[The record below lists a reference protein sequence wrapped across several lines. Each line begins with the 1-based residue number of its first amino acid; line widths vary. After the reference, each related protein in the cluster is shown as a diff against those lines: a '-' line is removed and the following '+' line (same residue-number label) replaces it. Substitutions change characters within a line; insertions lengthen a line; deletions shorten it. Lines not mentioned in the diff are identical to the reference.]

1 MMRAVLFW
9 LLCAGMVQAQPLDV
23 QMHPTLIGLF
33 GASDGAF
40 LRADGA
46 TNGGVWTPYS
56 ALQGSLFL
64 PAGASGN
71 TLRYTGS
78 GWAAATNIT
87 NTGHF
92 VGIYAPSPQVLLDI
106 RHPGNDAFVSIV
118 GYDSKLT
125 VGGTMGGDYARS
137 AQFALESENGGI
149 RERITYIVPSNR
161 STALYEIYGGEI
173 TNPFTGTSGIV
184 RTQESNPFYQKIW
197 NAGGMIEYGYI
208 NKANGQVFSEPD
220 FVWLYQYRKNGSFYN
235 KVSAENLNDI
245 GIHYMT
251 QPNKDGLGAVT
262 RYYTN
267 SDITPDFMGA
277 TGLLFRG
284 GVSDGHKQFVVHVA
298 DINSPKMVVTG
309 HVPARCGIGVPSPLT
324 ELHVDGT
331 IRATSLGGGTARI
344 LQCSTNGDIQAT
356 SILQSDMITTSTTAG
371 GDLSGTYPNPT
382 VAKMQ
387 GRTIL
392 STAPTTGQVLKWD
405 GSAWAPAADAGGT
418 TYTAGTGISLAG
430 NVITNTAPDQTV
442 TVTGATGT
450 YPNFTLPDQS
460 ATNEIQNLSLTG
472 QALGISGGSGVTL
485 PVVGVVGSGMGIGT
499 SVASGV
505 VFVTNTGDA
514 DATNDI
520 TTSTTAGGDLSGTY
534 PNPTVARMQ
543 GRAVSANAPTTGQ
556 ILKWNGT
563 TWVPDTDSNSGGTVT
578 SVAVAAG
585 TGISVSGSPVTGSGT
600 ITVTNTGDTNAGD
613 DITSLFAGS
622 GISVSGTGNSRNIIN
637 TGVLSTTSAGG
648 DVSGTFSNLQIVA
661 NAVGT
666 TEIATGAIT
675 TTKVATGAI
684 TSTQLADLGTLNA
697 DIGFQAISTDKIQP
711 NAITPDKLENTGVA
725 AGVYGDEN
733 ELLRIEV
740 DADGRLLDITERP
753 RTSVTVNTP
762 GTYFIQQSDIFLHV
776 DPTTGSITIDPVY
789 IDVHMPCDVVVCCN
803 ASQSVIVTAQNVNL
817 KIPGQYGTQ
826 NTDYTCGAGEHFT
839 LIKRPMGYV
848 EIKK

>member
-9 LLCAGMVQAQPLDV
+9 LLCAGMAQAQPLDV

-33 GASDGAF
+33 GAPDGAF
-40 LRADGA
+40 LRANAGENGA
-46 TNGGVWTPYS
+46 WWMP
-56 ALQGSLFL
+56 AEWLRGSLFMPIPTENGQMIFNNYGTWYTNPTLKVLNDRLVMNDRFFPHKSLLKVINTNLDVTAGRWYEFYDFNFNSLRGVFSISINIAGDGYGCEYTCVL
-64 PAGASGN
+64 PASYQNDYLSYFGVTSTTSAWVTIPSIYMTPRHLLSNETNFSVQYYVTGNYIKFRGIFNENLQAGSRPQLRVSIKHSDEFEGAVIGEFS
-71 TLRYTGS
+71 TTGVDNNAS
-78 GWAAATNIT
+78 TKIPYILGGLSQDVFLN
-87 NTGHF
+87 G
-92 VGIYAPSPQVLLDI
+92 DI
-106 RHPGNDAFVSIV
+106 RLSGALMPAGN
-118 GYDSKLT
+118 
-125 VGGTMGGDYARS
+125 
-137 AQFALESENGGI
+137 
-149 RERITYIVPSNR
+149 P
-161 STALYEIYGGEI
+161 
-173 TNPFTGTSGIV
+173 GTSGYLYA
-184 RTQESNPFYQKIW
+184 S
-197 NAGGMIEYGYI
+197 GG
-208 NKANGQVFSEPD
+208 ANMPGTYVP
-220 FVWLYQYRKNGSFYN
+220 
-235 KVSAENLNDI
+235 
-245 GIHYMT
+245 
-251 QPNKDGLGAVT
+251 P
-262 RYYTN
+262 
-267 SDITPDFMGA
+267 A
-277 TGLLFRG
+277 T
-284 GVSDGHKQFVVHVA
+284 
-298 DINSPKMVVTG
+298 VVT
-309 HVPARCGIGVPSPLT
+309 S
-324 ELHVDGT
+324 
-331 IRATSLGGGTARI
+331 GGGI
-344 LQCSTNGDIQAT
+344 ISGSN
-356 SILQSDMITTSTTAG
+356 AG
-371 GDLSGTYPNPT
+371 GDLSGTYPNPI
-382 VAKMQ
+382 VVNIQ
-387 GRTIL
+387 GRSI
-392 STAPTTGQVLKWD
+392 SNTAPTTGQVLKWNGTVWVPD
-405 GSAWAPAADAGGT
+405 ADAGGT

-442 TVTGATGT
+442 AISGATGT
-450 YPNFTLPDQS
+450 YPNFTLPDAS

-472 QALGISGGSGVTL
+472 QALNISGGSGVTL
-485 PVVGVVGSGMGIGT
+485 PVVGVVGSGAGIGT

-505 VFVTNTGDA
+505 VFVVNTGDT

-543 GRAVSANAPTTGQ
+543 GRAVSATAPTTGQ
-556 ILKWNGT
+556 VLKWNGT

-585 TGISVSGSPVTGSGT
+585 TGISVSGSPIAGSGT
-600 ITVTNTGDTNAGD
+600 ITVTNTGDTNAAD
-613 DITSLFAGS
+613 DITSLVAGS

-648 DVSGTFSNLQIVA
+648 DLSGTFSNLQIVA